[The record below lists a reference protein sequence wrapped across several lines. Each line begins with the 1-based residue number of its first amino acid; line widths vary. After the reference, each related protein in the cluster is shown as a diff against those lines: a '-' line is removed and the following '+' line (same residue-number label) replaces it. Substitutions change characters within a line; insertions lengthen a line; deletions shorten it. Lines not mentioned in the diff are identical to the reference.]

1 MGQQLCFVCDFRCAD
16 GIAPLDVVQGCQVVA
31 AAEVYFLQSQ
41 DMSRLSL
48 QTVSCQE
55 QLFK

>member
-16 GIAPLDVVQGCQVVA
+16 GTAPLYVVQGCQVVA

-41 DMSRLSL
+41 DMLCLSL
-48 QTVSCQE
+48 QTVSYRE
-55 QLFK
+55 